1 MLSIY
6 RFDEKSGQLNPQS
19 RIRPGVWINAVNP
32 TPEECQQLQDKA
44 NLSEAFLLYGL
55 DPDEGARYEFDE
67 DNDSHLFIFD
77 MPTVTRDARKRVV
90 YKTGPLAIII
100 TNVAVITIN
109 EEPIPLLSL
118 FSEGKISNFNPQH
131 QNRSVLQILYQISI
145 SYLTY
150 LRDLN
155 KAREAIESKLQH
167 NLRNEELYGLMGIQ
181 RSLVYFMMSLR
192 TDRNVLEQLKRT
204 NPLSLDEDDQ
214 DFLED
219 TLIENQQA
227 VEMAQISNSI
237 INETADTYSSIINN
251 NMNSVMK
258 FLTSYSIL
266 LTIPT
271 LVFSFYGMNVHLPLA
286 DMKVS
291 WIITIAISIAL
302 AVVLAFQF
310 WRNKFF

>member
-32 TPEECQQLQDKA
+32 TPEERQQLQDKA

-77 MPTVTRDARKRVV
+77 MPTVTRDARKKVV

-100 TNVAVITIN
+100 TNIAVITIN

-118 FSEGKISNFNPQH
+118 FSEGKISNFNPEH
-131 QNRSVLQILYQISI
+131 QSRSVIQILYQISI

-155 KAREAIESKLQH
+155 TAREAIESKLQH

-204 NPLSLDEDDQ
+204 NPLNLNEDDQ
-214 DFLED
+214 DSLED

-251 NMNSVMK
+251 NMNGVMK

-310 WRNKFF
+310 WRNKYF

>member
-6 RFDEKSGQLNPQS
+6 RFDDKTGRLNPQS
-19 RIRPGVWINAVNP
+19 RISPGVWINVVNP
-32 TPEECQQLQDKA
+32 TPKEREQLQTKA

-55 DPDEGARYEFDE
+55 DPDEGARYEYDE

-77 MPTVTRDARKRVV
+77 MPVVTRDARKKVV
-90 YKTGPLAIII
+90 YETAPLAIII
-100 TNVAVITIN
+100 TNIAVITIN

-131 QNRSVLQILYQISI
+131 QNRTVLQILYQISI

-155 KAREAIESKLQH
+155 KAREANENKLQR

-204 NPLSLDEDDQ
+204 NPLHLNEDD
-214 DFLED
+214 
-219 TLIENQQA
+219 TIIENQQA

-251 NMNSVMK
+251 NMNGVMK

-291 WIITIAISIAL
+291 WIITIAISIAI
-302 AVVLAFQF
+302 AMVLAFQF

>member
-32 TPEECQQLQDKA
+32 TPEERQQLQDKA

>member
-6 RFDEKSGQLNPQS
+6 RFDDKTGRLNPQS
-19 RIRPGVWINAVNP
+19 RISPGVWINVVNP
-32 TPEECQQLQDKA
+32 TPKEREQLQTKA

-55 DPDEGARYEFDE
+55 DPDEGARYEYDE

-77 MPTVTRDARKRVV
+77 MPVVTRDARKKVV
-90 YKTGPLAIII
+90 YETAPLAIII
-100 TNVAVITIN
+100 TNIAVITIN

-131 QNRSVLQILYQISI
+131 QNRTVLQILYQISI

-155 KAREAIESKLQH
+155 KAREANENKLQR

-204 NPLSLDEDDQ
+204 NPLHLNEDDQ
-214 DFLED
+214 DLLED
-219 TLIENQQA
+219 TIIENQQA

-251 NMNSVMK
+251 NMNGVMK

-286 DMKVS
+286 DMEVS
-291 WIITIAISIAL
+291 WIITIAISIAI
-302 AVVLAFQF
+302 AMVLAFQF

>member
-6 RFDEKSGQLNPQS
+6 RFDDKTGRLNPQS
-19 RIRPGVWINAVNP
+19 RISPGVWINVVNP
-32 TPEECQQLQDKA
+32 TPKEREQLQTKA

-55 DPDEGARYEFDE
+55 DPDEGARYEYDE

-77 MPTVTRDARKRVV
+77 MPVVTRDARKKVV
-90 YKTGPLAIII
+90 YETAPLAIII
-100 TNVAVITIN
+100 TNIAVITIN

-131 QNRSVLQILYQISI
+131 QNRTVLQI
-145 SYLTY
+145 
-150 LRDLN
+150 
-155 KAREAIESKLQH
+155 
-167 NLRNEELYGLMGIQ
+167 
-181 RSLVYFMMSLR
+181 
-192 TDRNVLEQLKRT
+192 LEQLKRT
-204 NPLSLDEDDQ
+204 NPLHLNEDDQ
-214 DFLED
+214 DLLED
-219 TLIENQQA
+219 TIIENQQA

-251 NMNSVMK
+251 NMNGVMK

-291 WIITIAISIAL
+291 WIITIAISIAI
-302 AVVLAFQF
+302 AMVLAFQF

>member
-6 RFDEKSGQLNPQS
+6 RFDDKTGRLNPQS
-19 RIRPGVWINAVNP
+19 RISPGVWINVVNP
-32 TPEECQQLQDKA
+32 TPKEREQLQTKA

-55 DPDEGARYEFDE
+55 DPDEGARYEYDE

-77 MPTVTRDARKRVV
+77 MPVVTRDARKKVV
-90 YKTGPLAIII
+90 YETAPLAII
-100 TNVAVITIN
+100 TNIAVITIN

-131 QNRSVLQILYQISI
+131 QNRTVLQILYQISI

-155 KAREAIESKLQH
+155 KAREANENKLQR

-204 NPLSLDEDDQ
+204 NPLHLNEDDQ
-214 DFLED
+214 DLLED
-219 TLIENQQA
+219 TIIENQQA

-251 NMNSVMK
+251 NMNGVMK

-291 WIITIAISIAL
+291 WIITIAISIAI
-302 AVVLAFQF
+302 AMVLAFQF

>member
-32 TPEECQQLQDKA
+32 TPEERQQLQDKA

-77 MPTVTRDARKRVV
+77 MPTVTRDARKKVV

-100 TNVAVITIN
+100 TNIAVITIN

-118 FSEGKISNFNPQH
+118 FSEGKISNFNPEH
-131 QNRSVLQILYQISI
+131 QSRSVIQILNQISI

-204 NPLSLDEDDQ
+204 NPLNLNEDDQ
-214 DFLED
+214 DSLED

-251 NMNSVMK
+251 NMNGVMK

-310 WRNKFF
+310 WRNKYF

>member
-1 MLSIY
+1 M
-6 RFDEKSGQLNPQS
+6 
-19 RIRPGVWINAVNP
+19 
-32 TPEECQQLQDKA
+32 
-44 NLSEAFLLYGL
+44 
-55 DPDEGARYEFDE
+55 
-67 DNDSHLFIFD
+67 
-77 MPTVTRDARKRVV
+77 
-90 YKTGPLAIII
+90 
-100 TNVAVITIN
+100 ITIN

-118 FSEGKISNFNPQH
+118 FSEGKISDFNPQH

-204 NPLSLDEDDQ
+204 NPLNLNEDDR
-214 DFLED
+214 DSLED

-302 AVVLAFQF
+302 AVVVAFQF

>member
-6 RFDEKSGQLNPQS
+6 RFAEKSGQLNPQS

-32 TPEECQQLQDKA
+32 TPEERQQLQDKA

-77 MPTVTRDARKRVV
+77 MPTVTRDARKKVV
-90 YKTGPLAIII
+90 YKTGPLA
-100 TNVAVITIN
+100 TNIAVITIN

-118 FSEGKISNFNPQH
+118 FSEGKISNFNPEH
-131 QNRSVLQILYQISI
+131 QSRSVIQILYQISI

-192 TDRNVLEQLKRT
+192 SDRNVLEQLKRT
-204 NPLSLDEDDQ
+204 NPLNLNEDDQ
-214 DFLED
+214 DSLED

-251 NMNSVMK
+251 NMNGVMK
-258 FLTSYSIL
+258 VLTSYSIL

-291 WIITIAISIAL
+291 WTITIAISIAL

-310 WRNKFF
+310 WRNKYF